1 MGPLGSLEMYVGSP
15 LRWVMNI
22 LHGVFSVPALV
33 FGLWLVVLW
42 RPESTTF
49 AAKSR
54 RIAQLTT
61 ILWIPSYIVGV
72 LDYIILHTTIL
83 G

>member
-1 MGPLGSLEMYVGSP
+1 MGSLGSLEMNVGSP

-22 LHGVFSVPALV
+22 LHGVYSVPALV

-49 AAKSR
+49 AR
-54 RIAQLTT
+54 TLRL
-61 ILWIPSYIVGV
+61 
-72 LDYIILHTTIL
+72 
-83 G
+83 

>member
-1 MGPLGSLEMYVGSP
+1 
-15 LRWVMNI
+15 MNI
-22 LHGVFSVPALV
+22 LHGVFSIPALL

-54 RIAQLTT
+54 RLTQLTT
-61 ILWIPSYIVGV
+61 ILWTPSYIVGI
-72 LDYIILHTTIL
+72 LDFIILHTTIL